1 MDNLDA
7 FLTKLVGF
15 LSHENSTISAV
26 IISSERKYVKI
37 GTVDIAS
44 VNNVC
49 SRLSL
54 VTHYVETDGAL
65 GAGSDTITYTCLF
78 IV

>member
-1 MDNLDA
+1 MVYLDA
-7 FLTKLVGF
+7 SLVHWVDF
-15 LSHENSTISAV
+15 IFSHEEIYITAV
-26 IISSERKYVKI
+26 FFISSKRNYIKI
-37 GTVDIAS
+37 GTGDIAS

-65 GAGSDTITYTCLF
+65 GAGSDTITYTC
-78 IV
+78 